1 MAMASSLDTDPRYPD
16 ASGFLRVS
24 FAHYARVYDAAREEG
39 AGVAEAMRLA
49 ETQFVVDLEKGRRSG
64 EWGKQAG

>member
-1 MAMASSLDTDPRYPD
+1 MTNHSPDTGPSRPD
-16 ASGFLRVS
+16 ALGFPPVS
-24 FAHYARVYDAAREEG
+24 FARYARVYDAAREEG